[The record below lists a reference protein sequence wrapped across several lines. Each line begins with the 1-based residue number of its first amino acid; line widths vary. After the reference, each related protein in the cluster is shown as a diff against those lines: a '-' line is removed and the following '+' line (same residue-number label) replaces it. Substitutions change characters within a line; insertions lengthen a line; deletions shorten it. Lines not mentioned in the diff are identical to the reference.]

1 MEEIKL
7 AKTAGFCFGVG
18 RAIKIVNDLLE
29 KGKNVCTLGPI
40 IHNTQMVDELS
51 KRGVRTVDSPK
62 DANDGETL
70 VIRAHGVPID
80 IMDQIKSLKIDYN
93 DATCPFVLKI
103 HKIVKENSK
112 RGKLV
117 LIAGD
122 KNHPEVKG
130 IYGNC
135 LSKAYIFGSAEELIQ
150 ITNNNKNLVNSDIIV
165 VSQTTFSIDEWK
177 KCLQILKKDYTN
189 ATIFDTICNATFD
202 RQSEAQKLA
211 KQSDLMIVV
220 GGRHSSNTV
229 KLKNI
234 CSKYTKTY
242 LIEHQNEL
250 DLQEIK
256 NAKKIG
262 VTAGAST
269 PASIIKEVIK
279 TMNEVLN
286 DKQSNNEEN
295 LNFEQMLEES
305 LKSLNTDDR
314 VKGVVVSVAPNEVCV
329 DVGRKQAGFIPASE
343 LSYDPDVKP
352 SDVVKVGDEL
362 ELLIMKT
369 NDQEGTI
376 MLSKKR
382 LDAYKVWDDFEKG
395 MENGT
400 IFKGKVKKVI
410 NGGVIATSNGARVF
424 IPASLTGQNR
434 NETLNDLLD
443 KEISFKIIEV
453 NKSRRRAVGSV
464 KAVQREEREKL
475 VEKFWENAEVGKK
488 YKGKVRSITNYG
500 VFVDLGGIDGMIHI
514 SELSWKKIKHP
525 SEIVKVGDELEVY
538 IKNMDR
544 ENGKVALGYK
554 KDEDNPWE
562 IFKKNYKVNDII
574 DVKIVNIKE
583 FGAFANII
591 DGLDGLIHVSQISN
605 KRGVKPANV
614 LKVGQTVKAKII
626 SINDEQKHV
635 SLSMKAVIADE
646 DKQPADNNQQHSD
659 NSNEVIENNNAPSEE

>member
-112 RGKLV
+112 RGKFV

-659 NSNEVIENNNAPSEE
+659 NSNEVIENNNEPSEE

>member
-29 KGKNVCTLGPI
+29 KGKKVCTLGPI

-51 KRGVRTVDSPK
+51 ERGVRTVDSPK
-62 DANDGETL
+62 DVNDGETL

-295 LNFEQMLEES
+295 FNFEQMLEES

-382 LDAYKVWDDFEKG
+382 LDAYKIWDDFEKG
-395 MENGT
+395 IESGT
-400 IFKGKVKKVI
+400 TFKGKVKKVI

-525 SEIVKVGDELEVY
+525 SEVVKVGDELEVY

-614 LKVGQTVKAKII
+614 LKVGQTVKVKII

-635 SLSMKAVIADE
+635 SLSMKAVIEDE
-646 DKQPADNNQQHSD
+646 DKQQVDNNQQHRD
-659 NSNEVIENNNAPSEE
+659 NSNEVIDNNNEPSEE

>member
-1 MEEIKL
+1 
-7 AKTAGFCFGVG
+7 
-18 RAIKIVNDLLE
+18 
-29 KGKNVCTLGPI
+29 
-40 IHNTQMVDELS
+40 
-51 KRGVRTVDSPK
+51 
-62 DANDGETL
+62 
-70 VIRAHGVPID
+70 
-80 IMDQIKSLKIDYN
+80 
-93 DATCPFVLKI
+93 
-103 HKIVKENSK
+103 
-112 RGKLV
+112 
-117 LIAGD
+117 
-122 KNHPEVKG
+122 
-130 IYGNC
+130 
-135 LSKAYIFGSAEELIQ
+135 
-150 ITNNNKNLVNSDIIV
+150 
-165 VSQTTFSIDEWK
+165 
-177 KCLQILKKDYTN
+177 
-189 ATIFDTICNATFD
+189 
-202 RQSEAQKLA
+202 
-211 KQSDLMIVV
+211 
-220 GGRHSSNTV
+220 
-229 KLKNI
+229 
-234 CSKYTKTY
+234 
-242 LIEHQNEL
+242 
-250 DLQEIK
+250 
-256 NAKKIG
+256 
-262 VTAGAST
+262 
-269 PASIIKEVIK
+269 
-279 TMNEVLN
+279 MNEVLN